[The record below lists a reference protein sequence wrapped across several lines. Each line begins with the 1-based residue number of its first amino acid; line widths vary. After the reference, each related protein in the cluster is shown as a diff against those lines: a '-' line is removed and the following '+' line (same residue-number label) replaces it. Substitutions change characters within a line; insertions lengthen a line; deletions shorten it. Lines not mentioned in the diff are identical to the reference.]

1 MATTGMQ
8 ADMPTGMQ
16 SAAAPT
22 ASRAVSRSVVS
33 RIASKWQVT
42 VPVEVRELFGMQEG
56 DFFEWEFD
64 AETQRLFVVPKRA
77 QLLTPQIRERMG
89 GK

>member
-1 MATTGMQ
+1 MATTGVRY
-8 ADMPTGMQ
+8 
-16 SAAAPT
+16 AAAET
-22 ASRAVSRSVVS
+22 QKGTQKAASRSVVS
-33 RIASKWQVT
+33 RIASKWQIT

-64 AETQRLFVVPKRA
+64 AQARRLYVVPKRA
-77 QLLTPQIRERMG
+77 QLLTAQIRERMP